1 MTVFDDC
8 HHLVHEVTSHSVQNL
23 LEEVLVVVE
32 LEGELKLELEVLPD
46 RMILTSTCRWLQ
58 SHLVL

>member
-8 HHLVHEVTSHSVQNL
+8 HHLVHEVTSHSVQNPR
-23 LEEVLVVVE
+23 EEVLVIVE

-46 RMILTSTCRWLQ
+46 RMILTSTCRWL
-58 SHLVL
+58 